1 MAVVFILLR
10 EYDGRDII
18 EDVFDSTNAVNAYLA
33 HEYGIDVYD
42 NYRVPLDNGD
52 EMIFR
57 VDEYL
62 IKKEKK

>member
-1 MAVVFILLR
+1 MDTVFILLR

-18 EDVFDSTNAVNAYLA
+18 EDVFDSTNAVNAYLTR
-33 HEYGIDVYD
+33 EYGINADD

-57 VDEYL
+57 VDEYP
-62 IKKEKK
+62 IKKEKE